1 MVSRTLSAQ
10 LVSACVAAA
19 FIVSGSI
26 GLAQTASA
34 PAEDPYVWDLTDL
47 FATADAWAAELAA
60 LRRDVAN
67 LDTEKGTLFESADV
81 LLTALDR
88 HSAFRKRLNLLSTY
102 ASNKLNENLGNSEA
116 QDLMGQVRALSQDS
130 RVKMAY
136 LGPELITLGE
146 DTVERYL
153 TEEPGLEKHAFAIR
167 NRLRQA
173 PHTLGP
179 EGERVLSLSSQLIG
193 APESARSFLADVEV
207 DWPTITLSDGTEATL
222 TAAGYSKHRQ
232 AENRDD
238 RLAVFN
244 AFWSEWK
251 DYESTL
257 GATLNGEV
265 QGNLFMSRARNYDS
279 ALEFFLSADN
289 IPPEVYRTLVQVT
302 NDNLPTLHRYFHL
315 RADMLGVSDLGYHD
329 IYPSLIKLDR
339 DFSIEDAR
347 ALTTTAVAP
356 LGQRYVD
363 DLIQATGERW
373 MHVYP
378 QPGKRSGAY
387 MSGGAYDIHPLILL
401 NHQDTFDSVSTYA
414 HEWGHAIHSVITNR
428 NQPFET
434 SDYSIFIAEI
444 AAIVNEL
451 LLQDY
456 MLANAKTETERM
468 YYLGYGL
475 EQIRGT
481 FYRQTMF
488 AEFELAMHEAAE
500 RGEAITGAKLTQI
513 YGDIQRA
520 YHGHDE
526 GVMNVDDSVT
536 LEWAYVP
543 HFFYNFYVYQYATSI
558 AAAAYF
564 VDQIQTGG
572 PEALEN
578 YLDVLRAGGSDYPY
592 QILLDAGLDMATPEP
607 YEAII
612 ERMNRILD
620 QMQLLNDQG

>member
-1 MVSRTLSAQ
+1 MMSI
-10 LVSACVAAA
+10 CVAVV
-19 FIVSGSI
+19 FIMSGSVSHS
-26 GLAQTASA
+26 QSASA
-34 PAEDPYVWDLTDL
+34 PEDDPNVWDLTGL
-47 FATADAWAAELAA
+47 FASPDAWAAELAA
-60 LRRDVAN
+60 LRRDIES
-67 LDTEKGTLFESADV
+67 LDTEKGTLADGAEV

-88 HSAFRKRLNLLSTY
+88 HSAFRKRQNLLSTY
-102 ASNKLNENLGNSEA
+102 ASNTLNENLGNAVA
-116 QDLMGQVRALSQDS
+116 QDWMGQVRALGQDAQ
-130 RVKMAY
+130 VKMAY
-136 LGPELITLGE
+136 LGPELIALGE

-153 TEEPGLEKHAFAIR
+153 TEEPGLAKHAFAIR
-167 NRLRQA
+167 NRLRKA

-179 EGERVLSLSSQLIG
+179 EGERVLSLSTQLIG
-193 APESARSFLADVEV
+193 APESARSFLANVEV
-207 DWPTITLSDGTEATL
+207 DWPTIILSDGTEATL
-222 TAAGYSKHRQ
+222 TSSGYSKHRQ
-232 AENRDD
+232 AENRED
-238 RLAVFN
+238 RLAVFD

-265 QGNLFMSRARNYDS
+265 QGNLFVAQARNYDS

-302 NDNLPTLHRYFHL
+302 NDNLATLHRYFRL

-329 IYPSLIKLDR
+329 IYPSLIKMDR
-339 DFSIEDAR
+339 DFSIDDAR
-347 ALTTTAVAP
+347 TLTTAAVAP
-356 LGQRYVD
+356 LGQRYVG
-363 DLIQATGERW
+363 DLTQATGERW

-387 MSGGAYDIHPLILL
+387 MSGGAYDVHPLILL

-414 HEWGHAIHSVITNR
+414 HEWGHAMHSVITNR

-434 SDYSIFIAEI
+434 SNYSIFIAEI

-456 MLANAKTETERM
+456 MLANATTEQERM

-526 GVMNVDDSVT
+526 GVMTVDDSVT

-543 HFFYNFYVYQYATSI
+543 HFFYNFYVYQYSTSI

-564 VDQIQTGG
+564 VDQIQNGG
-572 PEALEN
+572 PEALET

-612 ERMNRILD
+612 KRMDRILD

>member
-1 MVSRTLSAQ
+1 MRSFYMSRTIFAFAATVCMAGTAPSAEQ
-10 LVSACVAAA
+10 FPNETLDSQY
-19 FIVSGSI
+19 I
-26 GLAQTASA
+26 
-34 PAEDPYVWDLTDL
+34 WDLTEF
-47 FATADAWAAELAA
+47 FATPEAWASELAA
-60 LRRDVAN
+60 LRETVDS
-67 LDTEKGTLFESADV
+67 LDAEKSTLGTNAAILQR
-81 LLTALDR
+81 ALNR
-88 HSAFRKRLNLLSTY
+88 HSVFQKRLDLLWTY
-102 ASNKLNENLGNSEA
+102 ASNRLNENLGNAEA
-116 QDLMGQVRALSQDS
+116 QDLMGQVRALSQDA

-136 LGPELITLGE
+136 LGPELIALGE
-146 DTVERYL
+146 ETVEHYL
-153 TEEPGLEKHAFAIR
+153 TEEPGLEKHTFSIR
-167 NRLRQA
+167 NRMRKA

-179 EGERVLSLSSQLIG
+179 EAERVLSLSAQLRD
-193 APESARSFLADVEV
+193 APESARSLLANVEV
-207 DWPTITLSDGTEATL
+207 DWPTIILSDGTDATL

-232 AENRDD
+232 ARNRDD
-238 RLAVFN
+238 RLAVFD
-244 AFWSEWK
+244 AFWAEWK
-251 DYESTL
+251 KYESTL

-265 QGNLFMSRARNYDS
+265 QGNLFVAKARKYNN

-289 IPPEVYRTLVQVT
+289 IPPDVYRTLVEVT
-302 NDNLPTLHRYFHL
+302 NKNLPTLHRYFQM

-329 IYPSLIKLDR
+329 IYPSMIELDR
-339 DFSIEDAR
+339 KFTIEDAR
-347 ALTTTAVAP
+347 ALTVEAVAP
-356 LGQRYVD
+356 LGARYVS
-363 DLIQATGERW
+363 DLTNAAGQRW

-387 MSGGAYDIHPLILL
+387 MSGAAYDIHPLILL

-451 LLQDY
+451 LLQDH
-456 MLANAKTETERM
+456 MLRNAKTDAERM

-481 FYRQTMF
+481 YYRQTMF

-500 RGEAITGAKLTQI
+500 RGEAVTGAKLTKI

-520 YHGHDE
+520 YHGHDQ
-526 GVMNVDDSVT
+526 GVMTVDDSVT

-564 VDQIQTGG
+564 VDQIQKGG
-572 PEALEN
+572 PAALET

-612 ERMNRILD
+612 KRMDRIMN
-620 QMQLLNDQG
+620 QMQLINDRG